1 MVFQSFI
8 WDFILGVVKAMHTV
22 ALYNEESNNKDT
34 TNSRAS
40 KVNILPLRNYDVISD
55 AQNVFSFQQQ
65 FILLYLP
72 FNVVLLSVLVVSES
86 KKFVNRLV
94 AWSKSDGNIC
104 LEVQKSWLHWA
115 ERRKSFDLQLKEY
128 AKVKFQ

>member
-1 MVFQSFI
+1 
-8 WDFILGVVKAMHTV
+8 MHTV

-40 KVNILPLRNYDVISD
+40 KVNYDVISD

-104 LEVQKSWLHWA
+104 LEVQKS
-115 ERRKSFDLQLKEY
+115 
-128 AKVKFQ
+128 

>member
-72 FNVVLLSVLVVSES
+72 FNVVLLSSSTHITNLLN
-86 KKFVNRLV
+86 KRINNRMQIWQNANV
-94 AWSKSDGNIC
+94 TKC
-104 LEVQKSWLHWA
+104 QKQT
-115 ERRKSFDLQLKEY
+115 KCNPDKMQM
-128 AKVKFQ
+128 

>member
-1 MVFQSFI
+1 
-8 WDFILGVVKAMHTV
+8 MHTV

-72 FNVVLLSVLVVSES
+72 FNVVPLSVLVVSES
-86 KKFVNRLV
+86 KKFENRLV
-94 AWSKSDGNIC
+94 AWSKLDGNIC
-104 LEVQKSWLHWA
+104 LEVQKS
-115 ERRKSFDLQLKEY
+115 
-128 AKVKFQ
+128 